1 MAEKQI
7 LVLRLKAGVSIIS
20 TSTSTSTSTGIALPQ
35 PPTPPLGELERIGR
49 SRDPLRNGEATVWK
63 AEEEGGREGK
73 GRRQAKVGGGGGGG
87 WFQGKIGAADDEIG

>member
-1 MAEKQI
+1 MLFVKYFENI
-7 LVLRLKAGVSIIS
+7 SFLV
-20 TSTSTSTSTGIALPQ
+20 
-35 PPTPPLGELERIGR
+35 
-49 SRDPLRNGEATVWK
+49 RNGEATVWK